1 MDPPELFEGAVGG
14 RGEWEWFTCWGGG
27 RAQMHRSVTK
37 DVKILFL
44 PAGRKR
50 GLVYQNQGIHRDSLV
65 IAPSIR
71 VSPLSFFLD
80 AVRDD
85 NLCYDLHAHHVLYP
99 ASLRAPVTLIVER
112 RGSSHNPS
120 ATMKDVSNSALHKH
134 SRTSLV
140 YPKKRPSPHGIS
152 KPGKTPLLL
161 PPRPPAR
168 KSPRSAKTALVQ
180 QQQRQREAQ
189 IQALRQQGILLE
201 EEYRDEIR
209 HYMHDMERY
218 TMSSMQSM
226 DQQPEI
232 RWHMRPCLVDFLVE
246 IHFTFRLRPE
256 TLYLTLNIVDRYVS
270 RRIVYIKHYQLVGCA
285 ALWIAAK
292 FEDAKERVPTVHDLA
307 AICRDTYDESAFIQM
322 EGHVL
327 STIQWTLGH
336 PTAEAWLRLMC
347 VVGPCVED
355 AKVQHVARFLMEI
368 TLFHREFVRF
378 SPSSIAFAALTLARF
393 LCGRP
398 HRRTWEEPADCMD
411 IVDFLDTRLAKHVDE
426 LSETLVKKYSYAFY
440 SKAATFVVQYY
451 LQGGRYERPAS
462 LPMTPIR
469 SPASTVSTPMSAS
482 TTVSDQS
489 DDFPVTPST
498 PAFSFSSSDP
508 FGGFSHA
515 FSDKENVAMSFEPVL
530 NKLRI
535 DSPPEQFL
543 PHDFVTSRPALQNL
557 SNVSP
562 RVVMA
567 S

>member
-1 MDPPELFEGAVGG
+1 
-14 RGEWEWFTCWGGG
+14 
-27 RAQMHRSVTK
+27 
-37 DVKILFL
+37 
-44 PAGRKR
+44 
-50 GLVYQNQGIHRDSLV
+50 
-65 IAPSIR
+65 
-71 VSPLSFFLD
+71 
-80 AVRDD
+80 
-85 NLCYDLHAHHVLYP
+85 
-99 ASLRAPVTLIVER
+99 
-112 RGSSHNPS
+112 
-120 ATMKDVSNSALHKH
+120 MKDVSNSALHKH
-134 SRTSLV
+134 SRASLV

-152 KPGKTPLLL
+152 KPNKTPLLL
-161 PPRPPAR
+161 PPRCLAR
-168 KSPRSAKTALVQ
+168 KTPRSAKSALV
-180 QQQRQREAQ
+180 QQRQREAQ

-256 TLYLTLNIVDRYVS
+256 TLYLTLNILDRYVS

-307 AICRDTYDESAFIQM
+307 QICRDTYDESAFIQM

-347 VVGPCVED
+347 VGPCIED

-368 TLFHREFVRF
+368 TLFYREFIKF
-378 SPSSIAFAALTLARF
+378 SPSSIALAALTLARF
-393 LCGRP
+393 LCGKP
-398 HRRTWEEPADCMD
+398 RRMWEETEECFD
-411 IVDFLDTRLAKHVDE
+411 IVDYLDTRLAKHVND
-426 LSETLVKKYSYAFY
+426 LSETLVKKYSFAFY

-451 LQGGRYERPAS
+451 LQGGRYDRPTS

-469 SPASTVSTPMSAS
+469 SPASAISTPMSAS

-489 DDFPVTPST
+489 DDFPVTPTT
-498 PAFSFSSSDP
+498 PANDP
-508 FGGFSHA
+508 FGGYSHT
-515 FSDKENVAMSFEPVL
+515 FNDKENIATSFEPVL

-535 DSPPEQFL
+535 ESSPEQFL
-543 PHDFVTSRPALQNL
+543 PHDFVAFGRPALHNL

-562 RVVMA
+562 RAAMV

>member
-1 MDPPELFEGAVGG
+1 MA
-14 RGEWEWFTCWGGG
+14 
-27 RAQMHRSVTK
+27 S
-37 DVKILFL
+37 
-44 PAGRKR
+44 
-50 GLVYQNQGIHRDSLV
+50 QNQAR
-65 IAPSIR
+65 R
-71 VSPLSFFLD
+71 RFSF
-80 AVRDD
+80 
-85 NLCYDLHAHHVLYP
+85 
-99 ASLRAPVTLIVER
+99 
-112 RGSSHNPS
+112 
-120 ATMKDVSNSALHKH
+120 
-134 SRTSLV
+134 
-140 YPKKRPSPHGIS
+140 
-152 KPGKTPLLL
+152 LL
-161 PPRPPAR
+161 RPPAR
-168 KSPRSAKTALVQ
+168 KSPRSAKSALVQ

-209 HYMHDMERY
+209 KYMHDMERF
-218 TMSSMQSM
+218 TMSSTQSM

-327 STIQWTLGH
+327 NTIQWTLGH

-347 VVGPCVED
+347 VVGTSVED

-368 TLFHREFVRF
+368 TLFYREFVRF
-378 SPSSIAFAALTLARF
+378 APSSIALAALTLARF
-393 LCGRP
+393 LCGKP
-398 HRRTWEEPADCMD
+398 CRTWEETSDCMD
-411 IVDFLDTRLAKHVDE
+411 IVDYLDTRLAKHVDE

-469 SPASTVSTPMSAS
+469 SSASVVSTPMSAS
-482 TTVSDQS
+482 TTMSDQS

-498 PAFSFSSSDP
+498 PAFTSAP
-508 FGGFSHA
+508 FGGYSHA
-515 FSDKENVAMSFEPVL
+515 SSDKENVAMSFEPVL

-535 DSPPEQFL
+535 ESPPEHL
-543 PHDFVTSRPALQNL
+543 PPPMTSWYSVLPCITSVTFPLGRRWHHSISHSAPLYRQKKFT
-557 SNVSP
+557 SK
-562 RVVMA
+562 M
-567 S
+567 